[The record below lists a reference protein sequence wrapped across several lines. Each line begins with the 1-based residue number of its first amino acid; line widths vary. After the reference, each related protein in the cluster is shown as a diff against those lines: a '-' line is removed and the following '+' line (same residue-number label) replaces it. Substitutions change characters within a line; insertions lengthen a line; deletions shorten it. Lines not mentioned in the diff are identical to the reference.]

1 MAEQRHG
8 ELPLH
13 ADWRAFRAHHRAR
26 CPLATI
32 GVVLALGMLTVGCN
46 DFEMRLGPGIHIG
59 TGTGSRS
66 HHHAILGLW
75 TRVAVITDNAGN
87 AHSSRT
93 TWEFRSDGSA
103 TRTVVTQ
110 NLSAG
115 ISDVISANASWQTEG
130 STLVVSFRAPDSG
143 TSRFSYFVSG
153 NVLSLDGRDF
163 VRIS

>member
-1 MAEQRHG
+1 
-8 ELPLH
+8 
-13 ADWRAFRAHHRAR
+13 
-26 CPLATI
+26 
-32 GVVLALGMLTVGCN
+32 MLTLACN
-46 DFEMRLGPGIHIG
+46 DVEMRIGPGIHIG
-59 TGTGSRS
+59 TGTGAGPR
-66 HHHAILGLW
+66 HNAVVGLW
-75 TRVAVITDNAGN
+75 TRVVVITDNAGN

-115 ISDVISANASWQTEG
+115 ISDVITANATWHTEG
-130 STLVVSFRAPDSG
+130 STLVITFRAPDSG
-143 TSRFSYFVSG
+143 TSRFSFFVAG